1 MTKVIAAG
9 ANAAAADFATFIG
22 FENLL
27 DDSVD
32 KDVTV
37 HVERR
42 GEKKEFTMK
51 VDDLHELAPKRCI
64 CVGGAVIQPL
74 SLQFAYSFSLE
85 CGRPCIAEPGYMFE
99 SHMHRNAVIL
109 EMDGKPMSTLEDVQD
124 FFSRCADEQDV
135 LVKFHQMGEPT
146 VLHHTVITVPK
157 SAWFGMARRE
167 SKQPNPAERKV
178 WVKSP
183 IKSESTEASVKAT
196 AAVSDAETIN
206 SQIRGRTAIEK
217 ALAPSLVT
225 VDFTR
230 PFSINGIRSSRYRGT
245 GLIVDAELGLVCVDR
260 NTIPSG
266 LGDVAITLANTET
279 VTGKVVFVHPW
290 HNFAFVQYDAKKV
303 HVAAASAKLSQAP
316 AAPGDDVVMVGLSSR
331 LEQGSSAEVVSRE
344 TSIRGIEWQKLGLPH
359 PPRYQQQNLELLR
372 LVDTIKSDGGVVVT
386 PNGEVQAMW
395 SSFFYQRVSGGR
407 AIESQ
412 FVGGMPVRLIAEA
425 TAQLQ
430 KSLKSGEPVPPHQT
444 LAVDLETISLAQAR
458 KRGLSD
464 AYTRQF
470 VEKQHHALLAVSRCW
485 GGSPAQSLLQN
496 GDVLLSVDGQQVTTM
511 SEVEELTARV
521 SKAGSDPVSLT
532 VLRNREVK
540 EAAVPT
546 IGLSC
551 GGENGLNED
560 RLIFFMGLLLQK
572 PPLAIST
579 QRGIP
584 AKGVYVAAR
593 YPGSPASVSGP
604 PPTSRIMEIDGQ
616 PTPDMDTFLNVIKS
630 LKYTDESCVMKF
642 MELSGA
648 IRVTAMKLEREHWG
662 ISEIRA
668 EKEEWTRKD
677 HSSD

>member
-1 MTKVIAAG
+1 MVSAG
-9 ANAAAADFATFIG
+9 ANAAAAEFATFIG
-22 FENLL
+22 FEDLL
-27 DDSVD
+27 DDSVG

-42 GEKKEFTMK
+42 GAPLEFTMK
-51 VDDLHELAPKRCI
+51 VDDLHALAPKRCI

-85 CGRPCIAEPGYMFE
+85 CGRPCVAEPGYMFE
-99 SHMHRNAVIL
+99 AHMRRNAVIL
-109 EMDGKPMSTLEDVQD
+109 EMDGKPMSTLEDVQG
-124 FFSRCADEQDV
+124 FFSGCADEQDV
-135 LVKFHQMGEPT
+135 LIKFHQMGEPT

-167 SKQPNPAERKV
+167 STQPHPAQRLKWE
-178 WVKSP
+178 KSP
-183 IKSESTEASVKAT
+183 IKKDSTEDVPKASA
-196 AAVSDAETIN
+196 AAVTGAEAIH
-206 SQIRGRTAIEK
+206 SQIRGRTPIEK
-217 ALAPSLVT
+217 ALAASLVT

-290 HNFAFVQYDAKKV
+290 HNFAFVQYDAAAV
-303 HVAAASAKLSQAP
+303 HVTAASAKLSQAP
-316 AAPGDDVVMVGLSSR
+316 AAPGDDVIMVGLSSR

-344 TSIRGIEWQKLGLPH
+344 TCVRGIEWQKLGLPH
-359 PPRYQQQNLELLR
+359 PPRYQQQNMELLR

-386 PNGEVQAMW
+386 PDGAVQALW

-407 AIESQ
+407 AIESH
-412 FVGGMPVRLIAEA
+412 FVGGMPIKLIAEA

-430 KSLKSGEPVPPHQT
+430 KTLKSGEAIPPLQT

-464 AYTRQF
+464 SWTRQF
-470 VEKQHHALLAVSRCW
+470 AEKQQHALLAVSRCW

-511 SEVEELTARV
+511 GEVEELTARV

-616 PTPDMDTFLNVIKS
+616 PTPDMDTFLVVIKS
-630 LKYTDESCVMKF
+630 LKATEDSCVLKF
-642 MELSGA
+642 KELSGA
-648 IRVTAMKLEREHWG
+648 IRVTSMKLEREHWG
-662 ISEIRA
+662 ISEICA
-668 EKEEWTRKD
+668 EEDEWTRKD
-677 HSSD
+677 HSS